1 MLAIEQPERLA
12 VRDLGSQTP
21 IPGGFISGTLR
32 GGVGLKQ
39 LRTKAGLTTR
49 EVADLSQKIAVA
61 EGNQEHAISHAR
73 MIQIENGKST
83 PSVYKLFSLSAI
95 YGASF
100 DAMAS
105 LYVDLQNLAK
115 RQIEMPPMRT
125 RLADFSVYDNDRPVS
140 FPVRFDP
147 GLSLDK
153 TNFLPRMVEA
163 WGDVPAGL
171 LAHLNLRQARYG
183 FIGLTDYTMFPLL
196 RPGSFVQVEEQ
207 NAPPERVVYRTEFD
221 RPIWFLELRDGY
233 VCSWCEFERGRVI
246 SLPHPLSPSRTRS
259 YRFPQEAEL
268 VGRVTAVAAR
278 LVSHPP
284 PEQIARPP
292 KQS

>member
-1 MLAIEQPERLA
+1 MVCERTA
-12 VRDLGSQTP
+12 SFRDGFRQHTP
-21 IPGGFISGTLR
+21 FLGGFVIGTLPA
-32 GGVGLKQ
+32 GVGLKQ

-49 EVADLSQKIAVA
+49 EVAELSQKIAVA
-61 EGNQEHAISHAR
+61 EGNPEHAISHAR

-100 DAMAS
+100 DAVVS
-105 LYVDLQNLAK
+105 LYADLKNLA
-115 RQIEMPPMRT
+115 RHQIELPAPRT
-125 RLADFSVYDNDRPVS
+125 RLADFSVYDKDRPVS

-147 GLSLDK
+147 GLNVEK

-171 LAHLNLRQARYG
+171 LAHLNLRHARYG
-183 FIGLTDYTMFPLL
+183 IIGLTDYTMFPLL
-196 RPGSFVQVEEQ
+196 RPGSFVQIEEQ
-207 NAPPERVVYRTEFD
+207 DAPPERVVYRTEFD

-246 SLPHPLSPSRTRS
+246 SLPHPLSPSRS
-259 YRFPQEAEL
+259 HAYRFPQEAEL

-278 LVSHPP
+278 LVNHRP

>member
-12 VRDLGSQTP
+12 RRGFGSDTSFL
-21 IPGGFISGTLR
+21 GGFLIGTLR

-49 EVADLSQKIAVA
+49 EVAELSQKIAVA

-100 DAMAS
+100 DAVAS
-105 LYVDLQNLAK
+105 LYVDLRNIVK
-115 RQIEMPPMRT
+115 HQIELPASRT

-147 GLSLDK
+147 GFNVEK

-171 LAHLNLRQARYG
+171 LAHLNLRHARYG

-196 RPGSFVQVEEQ
+196 RPGSFVQIEEQ
-207 NAPPERVVYRTEFD
+207 DAPPERVAYRTEFD

-233 VCSWCEFERGRVI
+233 VCSWCEFERGCVT
-246 SLPHPLSPSRTRS
+246 SVPHPLSPARTHS

-278 LVSHPP
+278 LVNYPP
-284 PEQIARPP
+284 PERIARPP